1 MNKIEEFVNIN
12 NLLDCYQNLLTDK
25 QKNVMQKYYK
35 FDLSLM
41 EISNEL
47 NISRSAVLDTIEKAK
62 NKLMI
67 YEEKLGFYK
76 KSLQISNILKENNVK
91 EKIIEEIE
99 EVLENGI

>member
-25 QKNVMQKYYK
+25 QKNIMQKYYK

-47 NISRSAVLDTIEKAK
+47 
-62 NKLMI
+62 
-67 YEEKLGFYK
+67 
-76 KSLQISNILKENNVK
+76 IL
-91 EKIIEEIE
+91 
-99 EVLENGI
+99 

>member
-25 QKNVMQKYYK
+25 QKNIMQKYYK

-62 NKLMI
+62 SKLMI

-91 EKIIEEIE
+91 EEIIEEIE